1 MKTLGLIGGMSW
13 TSTAVYYRRLN
24 ELVAEIH
31 GELHSARCI
40 VNSLNMQDIAAMQTE
55 GRWEEAANTL
65 SAAAVSLE
73 TAGAEAIVLCTNT
86 MHKVAEAVQRSTAL
100 PFLHIV
106 DPTAEAIKSAGLKR
120 IALIGTRFT
129 MQDSFFR
136 TRLMESHGIEA
147 LVPEANDQALV
158 HRIIFEELCKGLVH
172 DASRKAS
179 AGVVARL
186 EDAGA
191 EGLILGCTELTLL
204 IGQGDLALPVFDT
217 TELHVRHALAFAL
230 DSAQPA
236 R

>member
-1 MKTLGLIGGMSW
+1 
-13 TSTAVYYRRLN
+13 
-24 ELVAEIH
+24 
-31 GELHSARCI
+31 
-40 VNSLNMQDIAAMQTE
+40 
-55 GRWEEAANTL
+55 
-65 SAAAVSLE
+65 
-73 TAGAEAIVLCTNT
+73 

-120 IALIGTRFT
+120 VALIGTRFT

-136 TRLMESHGIEA
+136 TRLMELHGIEA

-172 DASRKAS
+172 DASREAS

-217 TELHVRHALAFAL
+217 TELHLRHALAFAL